1 MARLPPQATWR
12 TVKMGSSKYSKSV
25 CLPCVAALL
34 GQIYAEVECCLLLR
48 MSGCVR
54 WPMGGDNRGKGKSN
68 GGLPTRGF
76 HFHLFQAWTT

>member
-1 MARLPPQATWR
+1 
-12 TVKMGSSKYSKSV
+12 MGSSKYSKSV

-54 WPMGGDNRGKGKSN
+54 WPMGGDNRGKGKVEWRSSDE
-68 GGLPTRGF
+68 GFPLPLISSVHDLIT
-76 HFHLFQAWTT
+76 HHDPHV

>member
-1 MARLPPQATWR
+1 
-12 TVKMGSSKYSKSV
+12 MGSSKYSKSV

-54 WPMGGDNRGKGKSN
+54 WAN
-68 GGLPTRGF
+68 GRRQPWERKVEWRSSDEGFPLPLISSVDDLIT
-76 HFHLFQAWTT
+76 HHDPHV